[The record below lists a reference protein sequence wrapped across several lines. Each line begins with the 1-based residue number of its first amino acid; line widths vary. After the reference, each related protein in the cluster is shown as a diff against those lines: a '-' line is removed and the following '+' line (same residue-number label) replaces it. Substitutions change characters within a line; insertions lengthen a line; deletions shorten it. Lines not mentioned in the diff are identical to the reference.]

1 MILLSD
7 ANVLMDLGHVRGLN
21 ALAHLAPIEVL
32 DVVLQECHH
41 HSQPNLVSEIH
52 AAGIKEIKSQ
62 LVWLNSIPPDVSRR
76 LSLPDR
82 LNFYYAQT
90 FSRTL
95 LTNERQ
101 LRQTCQ
107 QRNVAVHGTLWIIGE
122 VHAQQIVP
130 AHELCD
136 WLNVLVT
143 LDRRLPAPEI
153 ISLRQLLK
161 CP

>member
-7 ANVLMDLGHVRGLN
+7 ANALMDLGHVRGLH
-21 ALAHLAPIEVL
+21 ALLQLAPIEIL
-32 DVVLQECHH
+32 DVVLKECHH
-41 HSQPNLVSEIH
+41 HSQPNLVTDIH

-62 LVWLNSIPPDVSRR
+62 LSWLSLMQPDLSRR
-76 LSLPDR
+76 LSMQDR

-107 QRNVAVHGTLWIIGE
+107 KNNLEVHGTVWIISE
-122 VHAQQIVP
+122 MHSRRITEAKT
-130 AHELCD
+130 LCQ
-136 WLNVLVT
+136 WLEILLA
-143 LDRRLPAPEI
+143 LDRRLPLPEI
-153 ISLRQLLK
+153 AALK
-161 CP
+161 QALGC